1 MSIPSPARDWCAA
14 AHAYRP
20 HFGSHCLDEIIYF
33 ALLSN
38 PRSRAVL
45 FADMARNPHGFSV
58 STVTRH
64 ALKAG

>member
-1 MSIPSPARDWCAA
+1 LSVPSPARDWCAA

-20 HFGSHCLDEIIYF
+20 DFGSHCLDETVYF

-45 FADMARNPHGFSV
+45 FADMARNPPGFSV